1 MLDTNGRELSRN
13 KINDVDFYTFGIIN
27 NKYLVFTKLVLT
39 SGLMRL
45 RPGEKFGK
53 DSNMYYAIKILTV
66 NGDSVKEFN
75 LKQREKPYKDEILA
89 GEGHNISG
97 FDIDINNNIV
107 VAYSAQNRIEKYSQD
122 GDLILQISRNIGI
135 KETDKTEKKDVIKN
149 GQIVAQ
155 YGIFNRF
162 SYDISVDGQNRIWV
176 LSHIRQYTSNELSS
190 MYKSRTDITRTLPQ
204 VIIHYI
210 LQFEVFDSRGYGC
223 KELTLIKVIIQV

>member
-1 MLDTNGRELSRN
+1 
-13 KINDVDFYTFGIIN
+13 
-27 NKYLVFTKLVLT
+27 
-39 SGLMRL
+39 MRL

-210 LQFEVFDSRGYGC
+210 LQFEVFDSKGIWLQRVNFDKGNYSGLGNLRC
-223 KELTLIKVIIQV
+223 KISNDRLFLIDPVYELALYEYKIINN